1 MILRDVAKGEKIMK
15 TKYSLG
21 FLSVVIFLSGCVSMQ
36 TASEVNSGRQAYI
49 IGNNEA
55 ANAYFRS
62 AAQRDPNYIYGTA
75 LRQGIWSYVGR
86 SEYAVGRFP
95 EARQALDR
103 ALSANSDENLARL
116 YLGLTLARTG
126 DRQKGLQE
134 IEGGL
139 KGMQS
144 WLDYITEAHRY
155 SFGRFWDP
163 GYELRSAIR
172 GDLAMISSRDLDWQR
187 LITESEWLGKR
198 MEEEGD
204 LARRQEALENSRD
217 SGGRDSQ
224 P

>member
-1 MILRDVAKGEKIMK
+1 MK
-15 TKYSLG
+15 TKCFMG
-21 FLSVVIFLSGCVSMQ
+21 FLSVVIFLSGCASMQ
-36 TASEVNSGRQAYI
+36 TATEVNSGRQAYI
-49 IGNNEA
+49 TGNNEV

-86 SEYAVGRFP
+86 TEYATGRFP
-95 EARQALDR
+95 QAREALDR
-103 ALSANSDENLARL
+103 ALSANKDENIAIARL

-144 WLDYITEAHRY
+144 FLEYITETFRY

-163 GYELRSAIR
+163 GYEIRSAIKV
-172 GDLAMISSRDLDWQR
+172 DLAMISSRDLDWQK
-187 LITESEWLGKR
+187 LITESEWLGKM

-204 LARRQEALENSRD
+204 KARRQQAEEESRD
-217 SGGRDSQ
+217 SGGRGNQ

>member
-1 MILRDVAKGEKIMK
+1 
-15 TKYSLG
+15 
-21 FLSVVIFLSGCVSMQ
+21 MQ
-36 TASEVNSGRQAYI
+36 TATEVNSGRQAYI
-49 IGNNEA
+49 TGNNEV

-86 SEYAVGRFP
+86 TEYATGRFP
-95 EARQALDR
+95 QAREALDR
-103 ALSANSDENLARL
+103 ALSANKDENIAIARL

-144 WLDYITEAHRY
+144 FLEYITETFRY

-163 GYELRSAIR
+163 GYEIRSAIKV
-172 GDLAMISSRDLDWQR
+172 DLAMISSRELDWQR
-187 LITESEWLGKR
+187 LITESEWLGKM

-204 LARRQEALENSRD
+204 KARRQQAEEESRD
-217 SGGRDSQ
+217 SGGRGNQ

>member
-1 MILRDVAKGEKIMK
+1 
-15 TKYSLG
+15 
-21 FLSVVIFLSGCVSMQ
+21 MQ
-36 TASEVNSGRQAYI
+36 TATEVNSGRQAYI
-49 IGNNEA
+49 TGNNET

-62 AAQRDPNYIYGTA
+62 AAQKDPNYIYGTA

-86 SEYAVGRFP
+86 TEYAAGRFP
-95 EARQALDR
+95 QAREALDR
-103 ALSANSDENLARL
+103 ALSAKNDENIAIARL

-144 WLDYITEAHRY
+144 FLEYITETFRY

-163 GYELRSAIR
+163 GYEIRSAIK

-187 LITESEWLGKR
+187 LITESEWLGKM

-204 LARRQEALENSRD
+204 RARRQEALEQSRD
-217 SGGRDSQ
+217 AGGRGSQ

>member
-1 MILRDVAKGEKIMK
+1 
-15 TKYSLG
+15 
-21 FLSVVIFLSGCVSMQ
+21 MQ
-36 TASEVNSGRQAYI
+36 TATEVNSGRQAYI
-49 IGNNEA
+49 IGNNEV

-86 SEYAVGRFP
+86 TEYATGRFP
-95 EARQALDR
+95 QAREALDR
-103 ALSANSDENLARL
+103 ALSANKDENIAIARL

-144 WLDYITEAHRY
+144 FLEYITETFRY

-163 GYELRSAIR
+163 GYEIRSAIKV
-172 GDLAMISSRDLDWQR
+172 DLAMISSRELDWQR
-187 LITESEWLGKR
+187 LITESEWLGKM

-204 LARRQEALENSRD
+204 RARKQEAEENSRD
-217 SGGRDSQ
+217 AGGRGSQ

>member
-1 MILRDVAKGEKIMK
+1 MKIK
-15 TKYSLG
+15 CFLG
-21 FLSVVIFLSGCVSMQ
+21 FFSVVIFLSGCASMQ
-36 TASEVNSGRQAYI
+36 TATEVNSGRQAYI
-49 IGNNEA
+49 TGNNET

-62 AAQRDPNYIYGTA
+62 AAQKDPNYIYGTA

-86 SEYAVGRFP
+86 TEYAAGRFP
-95 EARQALDR
+95 QAREALDR
-103 ALSANSDENLARL
+103 ALSAKNDENIAIARL

-144 WLDYITEAHRY
+144 FLEYITETFRY

-163 GYELRSAIR
+163 GYEIRSAIK
-172 GDLAMISSRDLDWQR
+172 GDLAMISSRELDWQR
-187 LITESEWLGKR
+187 LITESEWLGKM

-204 LARRQEALENSRD
+204 RARRQEALEQSRD
-217 SGGRDSQ
+217 AGGRGSQ

>member
-1 MILRDVAKGEKIMK
+1 MK
-15 TKYSLG
+15 TKCFLG
-21 FLSVVIFLSGCVSMQ
+21 FFSVVIFLSGCASMQ
-36 TASEVNSGRQAYI
+36 TATEVNSGRQAYI
-49 IGNNEA
+49 TGNNET

-62 AAQRDPNYIYGTA
+62 AAQKDPNYIYGTA

-86 SEYAVGRFP
+86 TEYAAGRFP
-95 EARQALDR
+95 QAREALDR
-103 ALSANSDENLARL
+103 ALSAKNDENIAIARL

-144 WLDYITEAHRY
+144 FLEYITETFRY

-163 GYELRSAIR
+163 GYEIRSAIKV
-172 GDLAMISSRDLDWQR
+172 DLAMISSRDLDWQR
-187 LITESEWLGKR
+187 LITESEWLGKM

-204 LARRQEALENSRD
+204 RARRQEALEQSRD
-217 SGGRDSQ
+217 AGGRGSQ

>member
-1 MILRDVAKGEKIMK
+1 
-15 TKYSLG
+15 
-21 FLSVVIFLSGCVSMQ
+21 MQ
-36 TASEVNSGRQAYI
+36 TATEVNSGRQAYI
-49 IGNNEA
+49 IGNNEV

-86 SEYAVGRFP
+86 TEYAVGRFP
-95 EARQALDR
+95 QAREALDR
-103 ALSANSDENLARL
+103 ALSANKDENIAIARL

-144 WLDYITEAHRY
+144 FLEYITETFRY

-163 GYELRSAIR
+163 GYEIRSAIK

-187 LITESEWLGKR
+187 LITESEWLGKM

-204 LARRQEALENSRD
+204 RARRQEALEQSRD
-217 SGGRDSQ
+217 AGGRGSQ

>member
-1 MILRDVAKGEKIMK
+1 
-15 TKYSLG
+15 
-21 FLSVVIFLSGCVSMQ
+21 MQ
-36 TASEVNSGRQAYI
+36 TATEVNSGRQAYI
-49 IGNNEA
+49 TGNNEV

-86 SEYAVGRFP
+86 TEYATGRFP
-95 EARQALDR
+95 QAREALDR
-103 ALSANSDENLARL
+103 ALSANKDENIAIARL

-144 WLDYITEAHRY
+144 FLEYITETFRY

-163 GYELRSAIR
+163 GYEIRSAIK
-172 GDLAMISSRDLDWQR
+172 GDLAMISSRELDWQR
-187 LITESEWLGKR
+187 LITESEWLGKM

-204 LARRQEALENSRD
+204 RARKQEAEENSRD
-217 SGGRDSQ
+217 AGGRGSQ

>member
-1 MILRDVAKGEKIMK
+1 
-15 TKYSLG
+15 
-21 FLSVVIFLSGCVSMQ
+21 MQ
-36 TASEVNSGRQAYI
+36 TATEVNSGRQAYI
-49 IGNNEA
+49 IGNNEV

-86 SEYAVGRFP
+86 TEYATGRFP
-95 EARQALDR
+95 QAREALDR
-103 ALSANSDENLARL
+103 ALSANKDENIAIARL

-144 WLDYITEAHRY
+144 FLEYITETFRY

-163 GYELRSAIR
+163 GYEIRAAIKV
-172 GDLAMISSRDLDWQR
+172 DLAMISSRDLDWQR
-187 LITESEWLGKR
+187 LITESEWLGKM

-204 LARRQEALENSRD
+204 KARRQQAEEESRD
-217 SGGRDSQ
+217 SGGRGNQ

>member
-1 MILRDVAKGEKIMK
+1 
-15 TKYSLG
+15 
-21 FLSVVIFLSGCVSMQ
+21 MQ
-36 TASEVNSGRQAYI
+36 TATEVNSGRQAYI
-49 IGNNEA
+49 IGNNEV

-86 SEYAVGRFP
+86 TEYATGRFP
-95 EARQALDR
+95 QAREALDR
-103 ALSANSDENLARL
+103 ALSANNDENIAIARL

-144 WLDYITEAHRY
+144 FLEYITETFRY

-163 GYELRSAIR
+163 GYEIRSAIK
-172 GDLAMISSRDLDWQR
+172 GDLAMISSRELDWQR
-187 LITESEWLGKR
+187 LITESEWLGKM

-204 LARRQEALENSRD
+204 KARRQQAEEESRD
-217 SGGRDSQ
+217 SGGRGNQ

>member
-1 MILRDVAKGEKIMK
+1 
-15 TKYSLG
+15 
-21 FLSVVIFLSGCVSMQ
+21 MQ
-36 TASEVNSGRQAYI
+36 TATEVNSGRQAYI
-49 IGNNEA
+49 IGNNEV

-86 SEYAVGRFP
+86 TEYATGRFP
-95 EARQALDR
+95 QAREALDR
-103 ALSANSDENLARL
+103 ALSANKDENIAIARL

-144 WLDYITEAHRY
+144 FLEYITETFRY

-163 GYELRSAIR
+163 GYEIRSAIKV
-172 GDLAMISSRDLDWQR
+172 DLAMISSRDLDWQK
-187 LITESEWLGKR
+187 LITESEWLGKM

-204 LARRQEALENSRD
+204 KARRQLAEEESRD
-217 SGGRDSQ
+217 SGGRGNQ

>member
-1 MILRDVAKGEKIMK
+1 MK
-15 TKYSLG
+15 TKCFLG
-21 FLSVVIFLSGCVSMQ
+21 FLSVVIFLSGCARMQ
-36 TASEVNSGRQAYI
+36 TATEVNTGRQAYI

-55 ANAYFRS
+55 ANAYFRN

-86 SEYAVGRFP
+86 TEYATGRFP
-95 EARQALDR
+95 QAREALDR
-103 ALSANSDENLARL
+103 ALSANNDENIARL

-144 WLDYITEAHRY
+144 WLEYITETFRY

-163 GYELRSAIR
+163 GYELRSAIK
-172 GDLAMISSRDLDWQR
+172 GELAMISSRDLDWQK

-204 LARRQEALENSRD
+204 LARRQESLEQSRD
-217 SGGRDSQ
+217 AGGRGSQ

>member
-1 MILRDVAKGEKIMK
+1 
-15 TKYSLG
+15 
-21 FLSVVIFLSGCVSMQ
+21 MQ
-36 TASEVNSGRQAYI
+36 TASEVNSGRQAFI
-49 IGNNEA
+49 IGRNDD

-86 SEYAVGRFP
+86 TEYATGRFP
-95 EARQALDR
+95 QAREALDR
-103 ALSANSDENLARL
+103 ALSANKDENIAIARL

-144 WLDYITEAHRY
+144 FLEYITETFRY

-163 GYELRSAIR
+163 GYEIRSAIKV
-172 GDLAMISSRDLDWQR
+172 DLAMISSRELDWQR
-187 LITESEWLGKR
+187 LITESEWLGKM

-204 LARRQEALENSRD
+204 RARKQEAEENSRD
-217 SGGRDSQ
+217 AGGRGSQ

>member
-1 MILRDVAKGEKIMK
+1 MILQEVAKGEKTMK
-15 TKYSLG
+15 TKYSMG
-21 FLSVVIFLSGCVSMQ
+21 FLSVVIFLSGCASMQ
-36 TASEVNSGRQAYI
+36 TASEVNSGRQAFI

-62 AAQRDPNYIYGTA
+62 AAQKDPNYVYGTA

-103 ALSANSDENLARL
+103 ALSANNDENLARL

-144 WLDYITEAHRY
+144 WLDYITETHRY

-163 GYELRSAIR
+163 GNELRSAIR
-172 GDLAMISSRDLDWQR
+172 GDLAMISGRDLDWQK
-187 LITESEWLGKR
+187 LITESEWLGKKF
-198 MEEEGD
+198 EEESD
-204 LARRQEALENSRD
+204 LARRQESLENSRD
-217 SGGRDSQ
+217 GGGRDSQ

>member
-1 MILRDVAKGEKIMK
+1 MKIK
-15 TKYSLG
+15 CFLG
-21 FLSVVIFLSGCVSMQ
+21 FFSVVIFLSGCASMQ
-36 TASEVNSGRQAYI
+36 TATEVNSGRQAYI
-49 IGNNEA
+49 TGNNET

-62 AAQRDPNYIYGTA
+62 AAQKDPNYIYGTA

-86 SEYAVGRFP
+86 TEYAAGRFP
-95 EARQALDR
+95 QAREALDR
-103 ALSANSDENLARL
+103 ALSAKNDENIAIARL

-144 WLDYITEAHRY
+144 FLEYITETFRY

-163 GYELRSAIR
+163 GYEIRSAIK

-187 LITESEWLGKR
+187 LITESEWLGKM

-204 LARRQEALENSRD
+204 RARRQEALEQSRD
-217 SGGRDSQ
+217 AGGRGSQ

>member
-1 MILRDVAKGEKIMK
+1 
-15 TKYSLG
+15 
-21 FLSVVIFLSGCVSMQ
+21 MQ
-36 TASEVNSGRQAYI
+36 TATEVNSGRQAYI
-49 IGNNEA
+49 IGNNEV

-86 SEYAVGRFP
+86 TEYATGRFP
-95 EARQALDR
+95 QAREALDR
-103 ALSANSDENLARL
+103 ALSANKDENIAIARL

-144 WLDYITEAHRY
+144 FLEYITETFRY

-163 GYELRSAIR
+163 GYEIRSAIKV
-172 GDLAMISSRDLDWQR
+172 DLAMISSRDLDWQR
-187 LITESEWLGKR
+187 LITESEWLGKM

-204 LARRQEALENSRD
+204 KARRQQAEEESRD
-217 SGGRDSQ
+217 SGGRGNQ

>member
-1 MILRDVAKGEKIMK
+1 MK
-15 TKYSLG
+15 TKCFLG
-21 FLSVVIFLSGCVSMQ
+21 FFSVVIFLSGCASMQ
-36 TASEVNSGRQAYI
+36 TATEVNSGRQAYI
-49 IGNNEA
+49 TGNNET

-62 AAQRDPNYIYGTA
+62 AAQKDPNYIYGTA

-86 SEYAVGRFP
+86 TEYAAGRFP
-95 EARQALDR
+95 QAREALDR
-103 ALSANSDENLARL
+103 ALSAKNDENIAIARL

-144 WLDYITEAHRY
+144 FLEYITETFRY

-163 GYELRSAIR
+163 GYEIRSAIK
-172 GDLAMISSRDLDWQR
+172 GDLAMISSRELDWQR
-187 LITESEWLGKR
+187 LITESEWLGKM

-204 LARRQEALENSRD
+204 RARRQEALEQSRD
-217 SGGRDSQ
+217 AGGRGSQ

>member
-1 MILRDVAKGEKIMK
+1 
-15 TKYSLG
+15 
-21 FLSVVIFLSGCVSMQ
+21 MQ
-36 TASEVNSGRQAYI
+36 TATEVNSGRQAYI
-49 IGNNEA
+49 IGNNEV

-86 SEYAVGRFP
+86 TEYAAGRFP
-95 EARQALDR
+95 QAREALDR
-103 ALSANSDENLARL
+103 ALSANKDENIAIARL

-144 WLDYITEAHRY
+144 FLEYITETFRY

-163 GYELRSAIR
+163 GYEIRSAIKV
-172 GDLAMISSRDLDWQR
+172 DLAMISSRDLDWQK
-187 LITESEWLGKR
+187 LITASEWLGKM

-204 LARRQEALENSRD
+204 KARRQQAEEESRD
-217 SGGRDSQ
+217 SGGRGNQ

>member
-1 MILRDVAKGEKIMK
+1 
-15 TKYSLG
+15 
-21 FLSVVIFLSGCVSMQ
+21 MQ
-36 TASEVNSGRQAYI
+36 TATEVNSGRQAYI
-49 IGNNEA
+49 TGNNET

-62 AAQRDPNYIYGTA
+62 AAQKDPNYIYGTA

-86 SEYAVGRFP
+86 TEYAAGRFP
-95 EARQALDR
+95 QAREALDR
-103 ALSANSDENLARL
+103 ALSAKNDENIAIARL

-144 WLDYITEAHRY
+144 FLEYITETFRY

-163 GYELRSAIR
+163 GYEIRSAIK
-172 GDLAMISSRDLDWQR
+172 GDLAMISSRELDWQR
-187 LITESEWLGKR
+187 LITESEWLGKM

-204 LARRQEALENSRD
+204 RARRQEALEQSRD
-217 SGGRDSQ
+217 AGGRGSQ

>member
-1 MILRDVAKGEKIMK
+1 MILPEVAKGEKTMK
-15 TKYSLG
+15 TKYSMG
-21 FLSVVIFLSGCVSMQ
+21 FLSVVIFLSGCASMQ
-36 TASEVNSGRQAYI
+36 TASEVNSGRQAFI

-86 SEYAVGRFP
+86 TEYATGRFP
-95 EARQALDR
+95 QAREALDR
-103 ALSANSDENLARL
+103 ALSANNDENIARL

-144 WLDYITEAHRY
+144 FLEYITETFRY

-163 GYELRSAIR
+163 GYEIRSAIKV
-172 GDLAMISSRDLDWQR
+172 DLAMISSRDLDWQR
-187 LITESEWLGKR
+187 LITESEWLGKM

-204 LARRQEALENSRD
+204 KARRQQAEEESRD
-217 SGGRDSQ
+217 SGGRGNQ

>member
-1 MILRDVAKGEKIMK
+1 
-15 TKYSLG
+15 
-21 FLSVVIFLSGCVSMQ
+21 MQ
-36 TASEVNSGRQAYI
+36 TAKEVNSGRQAYI
-49 IGNNEA
+49 IGNNEV

-86 SEYAVGRFP
+86 TEYATGRFP
-95 EARQALDR
+95 QAREALDR
-103 ALSANSDENLARL
+103 ALSANKDENIAIARL

-144 WLDYITEAHRY
+144 FLEYITETFRY

-163 GYELRSAIR
+163 GYEIRSAIK
-172 GDLAMISSRDLDWQR
+172 GDLAMISSRELDWQR
-187 LITESEWLGKR
+187 LITESEWLGKM

-204 LARRQEALENSRD
+204 RARRQEALEQSRD
-217 SGGRDSQ
+217 AGGRGSQ

>member
-1 MILRDVAKGEKIMK
+1 MK
-15 TKYSLG
+15 TKCFLG
-21 FLSVVIFLSGCVSMQ
+21 FFSVVIFLSGCASMQ
-36 TASEVNSGRQAYI
+36 TATEVNSGRQAYI
-49 IGNNEA
+49 TGNNET

-62 AAQRDPNYIYGTA
+62 AAQKDPNYIYGTA

-86 SEYAVGRFP
+86 TEYAAGRFP
-95 EARQALDR
+95 QAREALDR
-103 ALSANSDENLARL
+103 ALSAKNDENIAIARL

-144 WLDYITEAHRY
+144 FLEYITETFRY

-163 GYELRSAIR
+163 GYEIRSAIK

-187 LITESEWLGKR
+187 LITESEWLGKM

-204 LARRQEALENSRD
+204 RARRQEALEQSRD
-217 SGGRDSQ
+217 AGGRGSQ

>member
-1 MILRDVAKGEKIMK
+1 MK
-15 TKYSLG
+15 TKCFLG
-21 FLSVVIFLSGCVSMQ
+21 FFFVVIFLSGCASMQ
-36 TASEVNSGRQAYI
+36 TATEVNSGRQAYI
-49 IGNNEA
+49 IGNNEV

-86 SEYAVGRFP
+86 TEYATGRFP
-95 EARQALDR
+95 QAREALDR
-103 ALSANSDENLARL
+103 ALSANKDENIAIARL

-144 WLDYITEAHRY
+144 FLEYITETFRY

-163 GYELRSAIR
+163 GYEIRSAIKV
-172 GDLAMISSRDLDWQR
+172 DLAMISSRELDWQR
-187 LITESEWLGKR
+187 LITESEWLGKM

-204 LARRQEALENSRD
+204 RARKQEAEENSRD
-217 SGGRDSQ
+217 AGGRGSQ

>member
-1 MILRDVAKGEKIMK
+1 MK
-15 TKYSLG
+15 TKCFLG
-21 FLSVVIFLSGCVSMQ
+21 FFSVVIFLSGCASMQ
-36 TASEVNSGRQAYI
+36 TATEVNSGRQAYI
-49 IGNNEA
+49 TGNNET

-62 AAQRDPNYIYGTA
+62 AAQKDPNYIYGTA

-86 SEYAVGRFP
+86 TEYAAGRFP
-95 EARQALDR
+95 QAREALDR
-103 ALSANSDENLARL
+103 ALSANKDENIAIARL

-144 WLDYITEAHRY
+144 FLEYITETFRY

-163 GYELRSAIR
+163 GYEIRSAIK
-172 GDLAMISSRDLDWQR
+172 GDLAMISSRELDWQR
-187 LITESEWLGKR
+187 LITESEWLGKM

-204 LARRQEALENSRD
+204 KARKQQAEEESRD
-217 SGGRDSQ
+217 SGGRGNQ

>member
-1 MILRDVAKGEKIMK
+1 MK
-15 TKYSLG
+15 TKCFLG
-21 FLSVVIFLSGCVSMQ
+21 FFFVVIFLSGCASMQ
-36 TASEVNSGRQAYI
+36 TATEVNSGRQAYI
-49 IGNNEA
+49 TGNNEV

-86 SEYAVGRFP
+86 TEYATGRFP
-95 EARQALDR
+95 QAREALDR
-103 ALSANSDENLARL
+103 ALSANKDENIAIARL

-144 WLDYITEAHRY
+144 FLEYITETFRY

-163 GYELRSAIR
+163 GYEIRSAIK
-172 GDLAMISSRDLDWQR
+172 GDLAMISSRDLDWPK
-187 LITESEWLGKR
+187 LITASEWLGKM

-204 LARRQEALENSRD
+204 KARRQQAEEESRD
-217 SGGRDSQ
+217 SGGRGNQ

>member
-1 MILRDVAKGEKIMK
+1 
-15 TKYSLG
+15 
-21 FLSVVIFLSGCVSMQ
+21 MQ
-36 TASEVNSGRQAYI
+36 TATEVNSGRQAYI
-49 IGNNEA
+49 TGNNEV

-86 SEYAVGRFP
+86 TEYATGRFP
-95 EARQALDR
+95 QAREALDR
-103 ALSANSDENLARL
+103 ALSANNDENIAIARL

-144 WLDYITEAHRY
+144 FLEYITETFRY

-163 GYELRSAIR
+163 GYEIRSAIKV
-172 GDLAMISSRDLDWQR
+172 DLAMISSRELDWQR
-187 LITESEWLGKR
+187 LITESEWLGKM

-204 LARRQEALENSRD
+204 KARRQQAEEESRD
-217 SGGRDSQ
+217 SGGRGNQ

>member
-1 MILRDVAKGEKIMK
+1 MK
-15 TKYSLG
+15 TKCFMG
-21 FLSVVIFLSGCVSMQ
+21 FLSVVIFLSGCASMQ
-36 TASEVNSGRQAYI
+36 TATEVNSGRQAYI
-49 IGNNEA
+49 IGNNEV

-86 SEYAVGRFP
+86 TEYATGRFP
-95 EARQALDR
+95 QAREALDR
-103 ALSANSDENLARL
+103 ALSANKDENIAIARL

-144 WLDYITEAHRY
+144 FLEYITETFRY

-163 GYELRSAIR
+163 GYEIRSAIKV
-172 GDLAMISSRDLDWQR
+172 DLAMISSRDLDWQR
-187 LITESEWLGKR
+187 LITESEWLGKM

-204 LARRQEALENSRD
+204 KARRQQAEEESRD
-217 SGGRDSQ
+217 SGGRGNQ